1 MSTTTLFRLER
12 AAIDE
17 IISLLQ
23 REQYT
28 VVGPVLRGA
37 SVELGE
43 LRSTADLPLG
53 CADEQTPGRY
63 RIVRLPVESL
73 FSYTVSP
80 HSWKRYLFP
89 PILKMF
95 SATRTAK
102 GFDFNANG
110 GGVARASIP
119 DARDTSPSYA
129 FLGIRSCDLHALAVQ
144 DKVFGGGGYGDEYY
158 RRARERTWIIAVNC
172 TLVGGTCFCASMK
185 TGPKA
190 SSGFDLALT
199 EIITEHEQYFLT
211 EVGTDRGRALLDG
224 VKHRPAEASEVTRS
238 EELMQNAT
246 RQMGR
251 SLDTE
256 NIRQILYQNAEHPRW
271 DTVAARCLTCANCTM
286 VCPTCFC
293 TTMED
298 SIDLGGTHA
307 ERLRKWD
314 SCFTMDFSYIH
325 GGSVRPSVRAR
336 YRHWLTHKLASWID
350 QFGLS
355 GCVGCGRC
363 ITWCP
368 VGIDITEEYGAIRES
383 FLAMSASSSP
393 KEAHDGNA

>member
-1 MSTTTLFRLER
+1 MSTTTLSRIER

-17 IISLLQ
+17 IIKLLRQ
-23 REQYT
+23 QQYT
-28 VVGPVLRGA
+28 VVGPTVRGA
-37 SVELGE
+37 SIELGE
-43 LRSTADLPLG
+43 LRSTLDLPLG
-53 CADEQTPGRY
+53 WTDEQMPARY
-63 RIVRLPVESL
+63 RLVQLPVESL
-73 FSYTVSP
+73 FAYTVSP

-89 PILKMF
+89 PILKLF
-95 SATRTAK
+95 SATKTGK
-102 GFDFNANG
+102 GFDLMSGEDGTARSSIASAGDAVPQYALF
-110 GGVARASIP
+110 GV
-119 DARDTSPSYA
+119 
-129 FLGIRSCDLHALAVQ
+129 RSCDLHALAVH
-144 DKVFGGGGYGDEYY
+144 DKVFSGGTYGDEYY
-158 RRARERTWIIAVNC
+158 ARARERTWVIAVNC
-172 TLVGGTCFCASMK
+172 TLAGGTCFCASMG

-199 EIITEHEQYFLT
+199 EVITEEEHYFLVET
-211 EVGTDRGRALLDG
+211 GTDRGRSLLEA
-224 VKHRPAEASEVTRS
+224 VRHRPAEAAEVARG
-238 EELMQNAT
+238 EELTENAS

-256 NIRQILYQNAEHPRW
+256 NIQQILYQSADHPRW
-271 DTVAARCLTCANCTM
+271 DVVAARCLTCANCTM

-293 TTMED
+293 TTIED
-298 SIDLGGTHA
+298 VIDLGGTRA

-350 QFGLS
+350 QFGTS

-368 VGIDITEEYGAIRES
+368 VGIDITEEYRAIRES
-383 FLAMSASSSP
+383 YITKSATSSA
-393 KEAHDGNA
+393 KEANDGNA

>member
-1 MSTTTLFRLER
+1 MSTTTLFRIER
-12 AAIDE
+12 AAVDE
-17 IISLLQ
+17 IISLLR
-23 REQYT
+23 REHYT
-28 VVGPVLRGA
+28 VVGPVPRGA
-37 SVELGE
+37 SIELGE

-53 CADEQTPGRY
+53 CADEQKPGTY
-63 RIVRLPVESL
+63 RLVRLPADSL

-89 PILKMF
+89 PVVRMF
-95 SATRTAK
+95 SATRTNK
-102 GFDFNANG
+102 GFDFTSDG
-110 GGVARASIP
+110 GEVTRASVP
-119 DARDTSPSYA
+119 VVRDTPPSYA

-144 DKVFGGGGYGDEYY
+144 DKVFGGGTYGDEYY
-158 RRARERTWIIAVNC
+158 RQARERTWIIAVNC
-172 TLVGGTCFCASMK
+172 TLVGGTCFCESMK
-185 TGPKA
+185 TGPKV

-199 EIITEHEQYFLT
+199 EILTGREHYFLT
-211 EVGTDRGRALLDG
+211 EVGTDRGRALLER
-224 VKHRPAEASEVTRS
+224 VSHRPAEDSEVLMS
-238 EELMQNAT
+238 EELMENASH
-246 RQMGR
+246 QMGR
-251 SLDTE
+251 SLNTE
-256 NIRQILYQNAEHPRW
+256 NVRQILYQNTEHPRW
-271 DTVAARCLTCANCTM
+271 DAVAARCLTCANCTL

-298 SIDLGGTHA
+298 SVDLGGTRA

-325 GGSVRPSVRAR
+325 GGSVRSSVRAR

-368 VGIDITEEYGAIRES
+368 VGIDITEEYGAIR
-383 FLAMSASSSP
+383 ASALTIGATSSP
-393 KEAHDGNA
+393 KEADDGNA